1 MARQNLLIVDGDA
14 RTRRVLEVSLRKA
27 GYSVTSAETMAQALQ
42 FLELTEPELIVS
54 DTRLSDGDGFA
65 FCRHVK
71 SHAKWSGIP
80 FVFLTAV
87 TELEEKVRGLEL
99 GVDDYLTKPIY
110 VKEVMIRVKM
120 LLQRKQQ
127 ERIGK
132 KDART
137 KFSGLLA
144 DMAIVDL
151 LQTIEISRKS
161 GTIEFETNLGPATL
175 WFREGR
181 VVDAQMGRLTASSAV
196 FRLLGLSEGR
206 FEVEFKPI
214 NRVATIEETTQGLL
228 MEGMRR
234 IDEWGRLLE
243 SLPPLDHVLM
253 VDPECAPA
261 DLPATQVELL
271 RRFNGTRSII
281 QVIDDSGLDDLD
293 ALELISR
300 LYFEGV
306 LTELHESPSTE
317 GAAPQ
322 TPDFEDWQLHQATSK
337 ALHIPKSLITP
348 AAREPTVDLPPLPSY
363 PQPFPGGS
371 GGGEHDDVLVGGIPD
386 DSQNGPA
393 EPADS
398 LGSSYK
404 DLTPTTKSLTT
415 GAIASPMGASRA
427 EAFGEVVSQ
436 ESAPVVRQLKPSS
449 SVIVKSSASMTSASA
464 VHAAELSAPRSLLSE
479 SHDDMG
485 RLNELV
491 ALALAAQNTER
502 AQETAISQIDVVAEP
517 DDAPSAPKAWWT
529 WALLGLTAAA
539 VLVVWVGLPSE
550 LEERAP
556 DVPKSVPTEVE
567 KTKKAE
573 VPKPTPNPVRPPATS
588 LTPPTKL
595 PSAGTIPESPPPV
608 EPKPPV
614 EPVPVEPT
622 PPVEPVEPPV
632 ANGAGAPD
640 APEVEAAPTM
650 TPAQKQQLAQAQKLY
665 QQGKTKEAAGSLET
679 LLAEVPRAAEAQVLL
694 ANVRVDQGKFDE
706 ALAAAKVAA
715 EVDPSLADAHL
726 VLGVV
731 QQEKGAIAE
740 AIAAYERY
748 LELAPKARYATSVRG
763 QLRALQRKLP
773 AP

>member
-27 GYSVTSAETMAQALQ
+27 GYSVTAADSTAQALQ

-54 DTRLSDGDGFA
+54 DTRLPDGDGFA
-65 FCRHVK
+65 FCRQVK
-71 SHAKWSGIP
+71 SHAKWAGIP
-80 FVFLTAV
+80 FVFLTSV
-87 TELEEKVRGLEL
+87 TELEDKVRGLEL

-110 VKEVMIRVKM
+110 VKEVMVRVKM

-137 KFSGLLA
+137 KFSGQLA

-161 GTIEFETNLGPATL
+161 GTIEFETDLGTATL

-181 VVDAQMGRLTASSAV
+181 VVDAEMGRLTASSAV

-243 SLPPLDHVLM
+243 SLPPLDHVLRI
-253 VDPECAPA
+253 DTERALQEE
-261 DLPATQVELL
+261 LPPTQVELL
-271 RRFNGTRSII
+271 RRFNGKRTII
-281 QVIDDSGLDDLD
+281 EVIDDSGLDDLD

-306 LTELHESPSTE
+306 LTEMHETPPSDE
-317 GAAPQ
+317 AAPS
-322 TPDFEDWQLHQATSK
+322 PPPHFEDWQLHQATTK
-337 ALHIPKSLITP
+337 ALHIPATLVTTP
-348 AAREPTVDLPPLPSY
+348 AREVSDLPPLPSY
-363 PQPFPGGS
+363 PLPFPGSAGAL
-371 GGGEHDDVLVGGIPD
+371 EHDDVLVGGIPE
-386 DSQNGPA
+386 DSQKGDA
-393 EPADS
+393 EPADA

-404 DLTPTTKSLTT
+404 DLTPPRTINPGT
-415 GAIASPMGASRA
+415 IASPMGASRA
-427 EAFGEVVSQ
+427 QAVGELVS
-436 ESAPVVRQLKPSS
+436 EDNAPMPQVRPSS
-449 SVIVKSSASMTSASA
+449 SVIVKTPSTSA
-464 VHAAELSAPRSLLSE
+464 VAEAPRSLLSE

-491 ALALAAQNTER
+491 ALTLAAQNAHAA
-502 AQETAISQIDVVAEP
+502 AQTTQEPMPAASQVEIAALEPEPTAPPRSGLAWGLFGVV
-517 DDAPSAPKAWWT
+517 
-529 WALLGLTAAA
+529 AAA
-539 VLVVWVGLPSE
+539 VLVVSAWPTLRGQTA
-550 LEERAP
+550 ERTDPAKTTGSAET
-556 DVPKSVPTEVE
+556 PKLTE
-567 KTKKAE
+567 T
-573 VPKPTPNPVRPPATS
+573 PKPAPTTPAEASKPAPT

-595 PSAGTIPESPPPV
+595 PHVPPPVEAKTEVPVEPPPV
-608 EPKPPV
+608 EPPKA
-614 EPVPVEPT
+614 EPGT
-622 PPVEPVEPPV
+622 PP
-632 ANGAGAPD
+632 AS
-640 APEVEAAPTM
+640 EATGLA
-650 TPAQKQQLAQAQKLY
+650 PAQRQRLEHAKKLY
-665 QQGKTKEAAGSLET
+665 QQGRTKEAAAELEG
-679 LLAEVPRAAEAQVLL
+679 LLAEVPRAPEAQVLL

-706 ALAAAKVAA
+706 ALAAAKIAVEA
-715 EVDPSLADAHL
+715 DPNLADGHL

-731 QQEKGAIAE
+731 QQEKGAVAE

>member
-27 GYSVTSAETMAQALQ
+27 GYSVTSAETVAQALQ

-54 DTRLSDGDGFA
+54 DTRLPDGDGFG

-80 FVFLTAV
+80 FVFLTSV

-253 VDPECAPA
+253 VDPECAPT

-317 GAAPQ
+317 GAAPE

-348 AAREPTVDLPPLPSY
+348 AAREPAADLPPLPSY

-449 SVIVKSSASMTSASA
+449 SVIVKSSASTTSASA

-491 ALALAAQNTER
+491 ALALAAQTTER
-502 AQETAISQIDVVAEP
+502 AQETAISQIDVIAEP
-517 DDAPSAPKAWWT
+517 EPAPKAWWT

-539 VLVVWVGLPSE
+539 VLVVWLGLPPA
-550 LEERAP
+550 LEERAS
-556 DVPKSVPTEVE
+556 DVPKSVANEVVE
-567 KTKKAE
+567 KTKKPA

-595 PSAGTIPESPPPV
+595 PSAGTSPESSPPAAPVEPPPVAPPPV
-608 EPKPPV
+608 EPPPASN
-614 EPVPVEPT
+614 EGEAPT
-622 PPVEPVEPPV
+622 
-632 ANGAGAPD
+632 APD
-640 APEVEAAPTM
+640 VEGTPTM

-665 QQGKTKEAAGSLET
+665 QQGKTKEAAASLEA

-731 QQEKGAIAE
+731 QQEKGAVAE